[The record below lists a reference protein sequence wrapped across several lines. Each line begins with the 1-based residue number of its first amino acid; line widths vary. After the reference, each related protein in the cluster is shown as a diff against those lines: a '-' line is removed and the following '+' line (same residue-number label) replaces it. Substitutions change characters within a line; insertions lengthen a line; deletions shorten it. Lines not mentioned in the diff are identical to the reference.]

1 MDQSSLFPDGDLSDY
16 NIILDNVITCERFML
31 STRVLAA
38 ELKINPYKTLKDY
51 FNNLKDQ
58 DVFELSNRIDRDEL
72 EEVLL
77 LSEML
82 AFAEGS
88 KSENL
93 EDVTRNVNLFGSLI
107 ICESLYRKGLVD
119 IVRENMSF
127 DTSYYDK
134 PVVRRKKLDD

>member
-127 DTSYYDK
+127 DTAYYDK

>member
-134 PVVRRKKLDD
+134 PVVRRKGTND